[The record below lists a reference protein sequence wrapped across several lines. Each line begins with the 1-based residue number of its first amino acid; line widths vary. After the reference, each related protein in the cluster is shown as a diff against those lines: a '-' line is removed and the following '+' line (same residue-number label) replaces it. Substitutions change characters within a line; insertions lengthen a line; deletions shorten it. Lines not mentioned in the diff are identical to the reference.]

1 MKSVLN
7 KSALMTALICGSVLW
22 GGTAAYAEEEN
33 IGEFSLDT
41 MVVTATRTSEELLK
55 VPASVHV
62 ITAKDI
68 EEKNILTI
76 SDAIKTLPGI
86 YDGRAGGMSDV
97 ANGIQMRGFGEG
109 DILVLYD
116 GMPLN
121 EGYAVNYSQVSRHK
135 KAKIFRNRSIILPPV

>member
-7 KSALMTALICGSVLW
+7 KIVLMTALICGSVLW
-22 GGTAAYAEEEN
+22 GGTAAFAEEN

-55 VPASVHV
+55 VPASIHV

-76 SDAIKTLPGI
+76 SDAIKTLPGV
-86 YDGRAGGMSDV
+86 YDGRRHVGRC
-97 ANGIQMRGFGEG
+97 QW
-109 DILVLYD
+109 
-116 GMPLN
+116 
-121 EGYAVNYSQVSRHK
+121 YSNAWLWRSRC
-135 KAKIFRNRSIILPPV
+135 FSII